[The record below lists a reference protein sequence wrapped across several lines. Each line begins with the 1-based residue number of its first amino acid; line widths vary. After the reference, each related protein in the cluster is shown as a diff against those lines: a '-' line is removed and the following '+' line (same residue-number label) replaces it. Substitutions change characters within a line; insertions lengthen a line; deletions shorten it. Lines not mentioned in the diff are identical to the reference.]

1 MGLIDK
7 LFGLDKKAVVPV
19 NTISSALINNGVAV
33 YANDNPMAQVDRYVS
48 IDDIYSIVRLI
59 AKTSATIPIRVYR
72 KIDQR
77 KAADYD
83 RLTKTKQWTA
93 QSYVSK
99 MMLKAMALE
108 EVNGLDPL
116 YQLLNNPNPLYTV
129 NEFREGFHTMRLTT
143 GNGYIY
149 APKIEMGVN
158 TGKVAEMWL
167 LPSQYTTP
175 RVVASF
181 PRQVTGYTLSLLGQI
196 NLPTDEVLHSRYFNP
211 EFTTEGSE
219 LVGLSPLRA
228 LNRAS
233 ARARSENDFMV
244 RGFQNAGAQGI
255 VSVKGMEDI
264 SVEALGKLK
273 SEFYTESS
281 GTLNARK
288 NLFMGNEVTFT
299 QIGLSPVDMQVIE
312 SQKYTFKRI
321 CNAYG
326 VSDVLFNNGEAATE
340 SNVNAMI
347 KRLYTNAAL
356 PEVYAY
362 RDLLN
367 QSIVPLFGPD
377 YYVDVDLVG
386 ITELQDDMKAMA
398 DIFSTLPIMQPNMIL
413 EAFNYGKSDDIM
425 MDQFYIKAGY
435 EPIANMAPIPDLPI
449 SPDYGQPATNR

>member
-1 MGLIDK
+1 
-7 LFGLDKKAVVPV
+7 
-19 NTISSALINNGVAV
+19 
-33 YANDNPMAQVDRYVS
+33 
-48 IDDIYSIVRLI
+48 
-59 AKTSATIPIRVYR
+59 
-72 KIDQR
+72 
-77 KAADYD
+77 
-83 RLTKTKQWTA
+83 
-93 QSYVSK
+93 
-99 MMLKAMALE
+99 
-108 EVNGLDPL
+108 
-116 YQLLNNPNPLYTV
+116 
-129 NEFREGFHTMRLTT
+129 
-143 GNGYIY
+143 
-149 APKIEMGVN
+149 
-158 TGKVAEMWL
+158 
-167 LPSQYTTP
+167 
-175 RVVASF
+175 
-181 PRQVTGYTLSLLGQI
+181 
-196 NLPTDEVLHSRYFNP
+196 
-211 EFTTEGSE
+211 
-219 LVGLSPLRA
+219 
-228 LNRAS
+228 
-233 ARARSENDFMV
+233 
-244 RGFQNAGAQGI
+244 
-255 VSVKGMEDI
+255 
-264 SVEALGKLK
+264 
-273 SEFYTESS
+273 
-281 GTLNARK
+281 
-288 NLFMGNEVTFT
+288 MGNEVTFT

-398 DIFSTLPIMQPNMIL
+398 GIFSTLPIMQPNMIL

>member
-1 MGLIDK
+1 
-7 LFGLDKKAVVPV
+7 
-19 NTISSALINNGVAV
+19 
-33 YANDNPMAQVDRYVS
+33 
-48 IDDIYSIVRLI
+48 
-59 AKTSATIPIRVYR
+59 
-72 KIDQR
+72 
-77 KAADYD
+77 
-83 RLTKTKQWTA
+83 
-93 QSYVSK
+93 
-99 MMLKAMALE
+99 
-108 EVNGLDPL
+108 
-116 YQLLNNPNPLYTV
+116 
-129 NEFREGFHTMRLTT
+129 
-143 GNGYIY
+143 
-149 APKIEMGVN
+149 
-158 TGKVAEMWL
+158 
-167 LPSQYTTP
+167 
-175 RVVASF
+175 
-181 PRQVTGYTLSLLGQI
+181 
-196 NLPTDEVLHSRYFNP
+196 
-211 EFTTEGSE
+211 
-219 LVGLSPLRA
+219 
-228 LNRAS
+228 
-233 ARARSENDFMV
+233 MV